1 MESLVNT
8 TRSRGPG
15 YSVQV
20 LVLVLSILGSPLA
33 LAQRAGEDVND
44 EATSWANVYSRL
56 ARNIPRTFSGNRALI
71 RVGVNRGEV
80 TLVGLV
86 ESELLKG
93 VAEVQT
99 QSVPLVR
106 SVDNQLV
113 VRENSSLSRV

>member
-15 YSVQV
+15 YPVQV

-44 EATSWANVYSRL
+44 DVSDEATSWADVYSRL
-56 ARNIPRTFSGNRALI
+56 AQHVPRTFSGNRALI
-71 RVGVNRGEV
+71 RIGVNRGEV

-113 VRENSSLSRV
+113 VRETS